1 MQIGHHR
8 DSLRLTFPSLGFV
21 CSLWAPDQG
30 LTFAKSALETDGK
43 HAVTK
48 SLTSLFFHCYLKFNP
63 FPNCWNVVVL
73 SSQNFAKEN
82 KSSKFPYLKRETLD
96 SMVML
101 LDTLKVP
108 IVTRTR
114 NGKWIGLKNKK
125 KLKKYTQPTNNNKIT
140 QRRMNGMDGFQ
151 KCCRFHSPVVNGP
164 LPYMSMEHCYNR
176 WGNETQHWIILHVE
190 KIANL

>member
-1 MQIGHHR
+1 MMQIGHYR
-8 DSLRLTFPSLGFV
+8 DSLRLTFRVFALSPWPRSNVRKV
-21 CSLWAPDQG
+21 C
-30 LTFAKSALETDGK
+30 FRNRRETRSYK
-43 HAVTK
+43 VAYVAF
-48 SLTSLFFHCYLKFNP
+48 FFHCYLKFHP
-63 FPNCWNVVVL
+63 FPKCWNVVVL
-73 SSQNFAKEN
+73 RSQNFAKMN
-82 KSSKFPYLKRETLD
+82 KPSKFPHLKRETLD

-125 KLKKYTQPTNNNKIT
+125 KLKNYTQPTNNNKIT